1 MAITS
6 YTCHQAE
13 GITAVD
19 WRSIQHQASHDQ
31 ECISLSQVIKN
42 GFPETKAE
50 LPTELQPYWQMKDN
64 LHTVS
69 GIPFKGKKMLI
80 PKTLHPIILEGLH
93 AGHQGANGMLANAW
107 QQFFWLGLD
116 ATVCLYR
123 AQCCQCNEQAPS
135 QLNEFAME
143 CIQPEVQFEKIAA
156 DFCKISGFSYL
167 IYVDAH
173 SG

>member
-19 WRSIQHQASHDQ
+19 WRSVQHQASHDQ
-31 ECISLSQVIKN
+31 ECSSLSQVIKN

-50 LPTELQPYWQMKDN
+50 LPTELQPYWEMKDN
-64 LHTVS
+64 LYTVS

-93 AGHQGANGMLANAW
+93 AAHQGVNGMLANAR
-107 QQFFWLGLD
+107 QRFFWLGLD

-123 AQCCQCNEQAPS
+123 A
-135 QLNEFAME
+135 
-143 CIQPEVQFEKIAA
+143 
-156 DFCKISGFSYL
+156 
-167 IYVDAH
+167 
-173 SG
+173 